1 MSQLTPAQVSWFVRC
16 RSIAACK
23 WGTKFNSEIILK
35 DEVHWH
41 RNSSVQ
47 ICSTRGHN
55 VNYYF
60 SFCLVAV
67 HADSLNIAF
76 QSLWPEGRCFLRE
89 QVYRCQSS
97 DHQRDRDCRKKPNWP
112 PGWEANHYVREKGRN
127 GQAERNS
134 FQQWAETQ
142 QPHIVADVNLAVRQ
156 QPKEKRERYREEIQ
170 GGDTGS
176 ERASE
181 KRERAEVVGEAEA
194 DSTLNLCK
202 TARKALIREMESC
215 CRGGRRDMRREKS
228 M

>member
-1 MSQLTPAQVSWFVRC
+1 MFSQGASIQMSVEWP
-16 RSIAACK
+16 
-23 WGTKFNSEIILK
+23 SE
-35 DEVHWH
+35 
-41 RNSSVQ
+41 R
-47 ICSTRGHN
+47 
-55 VNYYF
+55 
-60 SFCLVAV
+60 
-67 HADSLNIAF
+67 
-76 QSLWPEGRCFLRE
+76 
-89 QVYRCQSS
+89 
-97 DHQRDRDCRKKPNWP
+97 QRLQKETNWP
-112 PGWEANHYVREKGRN
+112 PGLGANHYVREKGRN

-142 QPHIVADVNLAVRQ
+142 QPHIIADVNLAVRQ

-170 GGDTGS
+170 GGDTVRRYR

-202 TARKALIREMESC
+202 TDRKALIREMESC